1 MKGSYLKIEGDHS
14 DCGVSFVH
22 TTSKEHIKLA
32 ASDIVLNEPSRLMLF
47 VPASIPAGEYEIS
60 VTTQYTKGKTVRKSP
75 RSITFDIPV
84 EIA

>member
-47 VPASIPAGEYEIS
+47 VPSSIPAGEYEIS
-60 VTTQYTKGKTVRKSP
+60 VTTQYKR
-75 RSITFDIPV
+75 
-84 EIA
+84 